1 MKEKTKYWLELSDYD
16 IETASAMLESGRF
29 LYVGFMCH
37 QAIEKILKDF
47 YFSFNETPAPYTHSL
62 LYIVEKCGLKDKISE
77 EQNSFL
83 NEIEPLNIEARY
95 PSHKKELLKSLNK
108 GKCVYLIDNSIE
120 FIKWV
125 KTKL

>member
-1 MKEKTKYWLELSDYD
+1 M
-16 IETASAMLESGRF
+16 R
-29 LYVGFMCH
+29 
-37 QAIEKILKDF
+37 
-47 YFSFNETPAPYTHSL
+47 
-62 LYIVEKCGLKDKISE
+62 LKDKISE